1 MQVEQRWQDEVK
13 SIDNNL
19 YIIFNEDIE
28 RFEIR
33 HRLPFHGT
41 DRKLLV
47 VEENGEFRRID
58 YDLLNQLKYNYPWE
72 QIYKYKDH
80 RELIDWYLEQKKI
93 QKSINQKVR
102 DYERETFISENMK
115 SFDKAADQI
124 LSKSPK
130 NVIRSLKRKDDF
142 DEYLHSKDPIK
153 FYINGGDKK

>member
-19 YIIFNEDIE
+19 YIIFNKDIK

-47 VEENGEFRRID
+47 VEEHGEFRRID
-58 YDLLNQLKYNYPWE
+58 YDLLKQLKYNYPWE

-80 RELIDWYLEQKKI
+80 SKLIDWYLEQKKI
-93 QKSINQKVR
+93 QKRINQKTR
-102 DYERETFISENMK
+102 DYEREAFISDNMK
-115 SFDKAADQI
+115 SFDKAAEQI
-124 LSKSPK
+124 RNSATKSM
-130 NVIRSLKRKDDF
+130 VRHLKRNDDIEDF
-142 DEYLHSKDPIK
+142 KNSKKPIN